1 MKIFMRV
8 LWILGLVAWTV
19 CFALGFN
26 YGENSSSFLVS
37 VLVFVAV
44 LGVMA
49 TDLIILHN
57 QIDPDSVNDKSK
69 ARVKEIAS
77 LIVYFAMVGVTVV
90 GVARFVTIQTQVKSE
105 IAPLAKLAID
115 EVHAMFTIEE
125 NSTNSYLTYVDE
137 MAERYRA
144 YKAKGYHD
152 KGTLDTYTA
161 DFIDQMKQNGLY
173 RPIGIDDKIAE
184 YDYRVLNWLPWN
196 IAETLVELDTNPQKW
211 AKSLTD
217 LSESVLAEE
226 WPEAVGD
233 KYVPTVTVH
242 YPSLYSRLTNY
253 SQSNFGVL
261 SIVLIV
267 ILQLMILIPYVWQK
281 DWSVSGPVEY
291 KSRTGRGP
299 KVSK

>member
-26 YGENSSSFLVS
+26 YGTSNSFLVS

-44 LGVMA
+44 LGIMM

-57 QIDPDSVNDKSK
+57 QIDSDSIADKSK

-77 LIVYFAMVGVTVV
+77 LAVYFVMVGVTVM
-90 GVARFVTIQTQVKSE
+90 GVARFVTIQTHVKSA
-105 IAPLAKLAID
+105 ITPLAMQSID
-115 EVHAMFTIEE
+115 EVHAMFTDEE
-125 NSTNSYLTYVDE
+125 NSANSYLTYVDE
-137 MAERYRA
+137 MAVRYRA
-144 YKAKGYHD
+144 YKARGYRD

-161 DFIDQMKQNGLY
+161 DFIERMKQNGLY
-173 RPIGIDDKIAE
+173 RPIGIDDKIAQ

-196 IAETLVELDTNPQKW
+196 IAETLIELDTNPKKW
-211 AKSLTD
+211 AQSLTD
-217 LSESVLAEE
+217 LSESVLAED
-226 WPEAVGD
+226 WPEAVVD
-233 KYVPTVTVH
+233 KYEPTVTVH
-242 YPSLYSRLTNY
+242 TPSLYSRLMNY

-281 DWSVSGPVEY
+281 DWSMSGPVEY

-299 KVSK
+299 RVSK

>member
-26 YGENSSSFLVS
+26 YGNSSSFLVS

-44 LGVMA
+44 LGIMA
-49 TDLIILHN
+49 TDLIILHK

-77 LIVYFAMVGVTVV
+77 LVVYFAMVGVTVL
-90 GVARFVTIQTQVKSE
+90 GVARYVTIQSQVKPE
-105 IAPLAKLAID
+105 ITKLATQTIN
-115 EVHAMFTIEE
+115 ELYVMFTAEE
-125 NSTNSYLTYVDE
+125 NCAGSYLTYVDE
-137 MAERYRA
+137 MADRYRE
-144 YKAKGYHD
+144 YKKRGYPNE
-152 KGTLDTYTA
+152 GTLKQDVA
-161 DFIDQMKQNGLY
+161 DFVDQMRQKGNY
-173 RPIGIDDKIAE
+173 RPMGYDDYDLSYKI
-184 YDYRVLNWLPWN
+184 LNWLPWN
-196 IAETLVELDTNPQKW
+196 IAETLLELDTNPQKW
-211 AKSLTD
+211 AQSLTD
-217 LSESVLAEE
+217 LSESVLAEK

-242 YPSLYSRLTNY
+242 NPSLYSRLTNY

-281 DWSVSGPVEY
+281 DWSMSGPVEY